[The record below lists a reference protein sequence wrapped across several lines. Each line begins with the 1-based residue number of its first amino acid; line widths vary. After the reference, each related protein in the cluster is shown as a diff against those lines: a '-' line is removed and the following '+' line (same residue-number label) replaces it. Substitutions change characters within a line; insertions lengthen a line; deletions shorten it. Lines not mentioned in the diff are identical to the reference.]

1 MLVRAIGA
9 QHLCIDTGRR
19 GTGAQDVQLD
29 ESAATKAGWDR
40 AGQLLILQ
48 TQNARAGTGPV
59 QLLPVGSKQFFSIRT
74 STSDSDMA
82 GSNAASIAR
91 IASSDRAAIAGR
103 ASPGP
108 IDDEK

>member
-48 TQNARAGTGPV
+48 TQNARAGTV
-59 QLLPVGSKQFFSIRT
+59 
-74 STSDSDMA
+74 A
-82 GSNAASIAR
+82 
-91 IASSDRAAIAGR
+91 AGR
-103 ASPGP
+103 IEGVLFHQ
-108 IDDEK
+108 DLNE